1 MASSSASS
9 SPSLA
14 DSRRRC
20 SRIARPW
27 MPRPTSFLDES
38 HHAGSPRC
46 HCSNKLRLKRASRIL
61 RISSVRCETGLAE
74 GVRVT
79 PDMRIAGWPVGDAA
93 SVRERTYAARRR
105 AHHVGAM
112 LMKTKST
119 LQAPAEATLEGEIA
133 ALGAWL
139 TAQGLD
145 LRRENAHEDEGSR
158 DRLYWRY
165 GYFVGLKRALAMRV
179 AGAQA
184 A

>member
-1 MASSSASS
+1 
-9 SPSLA
+9 
-14 DSRRRC
+14 
-20 SRIARPW
+20 
-27 MPRPTSFLDES
+27 MPRLCENEHTPRD
-38 HHAGSPRC
+38 AG
-46 HCSNKLRLKRASRIL
+46 RI
-61 RISSVRCETGLAE
+61 
-74 GVRVT
+74 
-79 PDMRIAGWPVGDAA
+79 MW
-93 SVRERTYAARRR
+93 
-105 AHHVGAM
+105 AM

-165 GYFVGLKRALAMRV
+165 GYFVGLKRALAMLV

>member
-1 MASSSASS
+1 
-9 SPSLA
+9 
-14 DSRRRC
+14 
-20 SRIARPW
+20 
-27 MPRPTSFLDES
+27 
-38 HHAGSPRC
+38 
-46 HCSNKLRLKRASRIL
+46 
-61 RISSVRCETGLAE
+61 
-74 GVRVT
+74 
-79 PDMRIAGWPVGDAA
+79 
-93 SVRERTYAARRR
+93 
-105 AHHVGAM
+105 M

-139 TAQGLD
+139 TARGLD
-145 LRRENAHEDEGSR
+145 LQREHAHEDEGSR